1 MVLCLALHCL
11 RASAGRH
18 KIANGT
24 VGKLLGG
31 FSLWAGL
38 LLAGSATAN
47 PITNVSVNGKNYAV
61 TYQQLNISNSADFF
75 KLQSQPWWGN
85 QSISLQL
92 ATKLAAQGYAMNA
105 NSWNGGVPGPPGIS

>member
-75 KLQSQPWWGN
+75 KLQSQPWLGN

-105 NSWNGGVPGPPGIS
+105 NS